1 MKIDLKRAFV
11 GLKKLANLERDYNL
25 LMTSFEESERLRNEQ
40 KLMIDNMRAEIKRSR
55 ENSRKISERVKKQI
69 FAI

>member
-1 MKIDLKRAFV
+1 M

-40 KLMIDNMRAEIKRSR
+40 KLMIDSMRSEIKRMN
-55 ENSRKISERVKKQI
+55 EQNRKKTERAKKQI
-69 FAI
+69 FAL